1 MPRAVYLGI
10 FMAVALVPFL
20 FFGLLS
26 SGNSSS
32 YSSGRHYSHGP
43 SFLFMHFGSG
53 YRGGTY
59 RSRPSWGRGFSG
71 GSFRGGSSRFG
82 K

>member
-1 MPRAVYLGI
+1 MPRFVYLGI
-10 FMAVALVPFL
+10 FLAVALVPFL

-26 SGNSSS
+26 SGSAG

-53 YRGGTY
+53 YRGSTY
-59 RSRPSWGRGFSG
+59 RSGPSRGRGFSG